1 MRSQGD
7 IVHTR
12 VELEELADREMPPE
26 YAAVW
31 KSLLLDAVN
40 LLDAE
45 PGDQVVGQLAGA
57 PVLGLQ
63 SWPSWEPY
71 GYLGLVASYD
81 CGPVSALLPELGL
94 PTSGR
99 LAFFYYDSLGVDS
112 PLVITSD
119 PTTRPASRVIYVP
132 ESERGDTAPFPG
144 EEVQRPGSPLKAVL
158 GCTMPDIFH
167 PRLEALED
175 VFSVD
180 DAILLLEEL
189 ESGAEGEPWVQ
200 LQIGGNPMQVQGP
213 PEGEIAIAEFFAD
226 TGSAEGT
233 YDIAEIERRTPGW
246 VLLAQAWESSGFNF
260 GDAGRGYWMIRPQ
273 DLSALNFDRAGFTW
287 QSA

>member
-1 MRSQGD
+1 
-7 IVHTR
+7 
-12 VELEELADREMPPE
+12 
-26 YAAVW
+26 
-31 KSLLLDAVN
+31 
-40 LLDAE
+40 
-45 PGDQVVGQLAGA
+45 
-57 PVLGLQ
+57 
-63 SWPSWEPY
+63 
-71 GYLGLVASYD
+71 
-81 CGPVSALLPELGL
+81 
-94 PTSGR
+94 
-99 LAFFYYDSLGVDS
+99 
-112 PLVITSD
+112 
-119 PTTRPASRVIYVP
+119 
-132 ESERGDTAPFPG
+132 
-144 EEVQRPGSPLKAVL
+144 
-158 GCTMPDIFH
+158 MPDIFH